1 MTALCPCGK
10 RAWTSKDEADRVVV
24 DAKIR
29 AGLKHSTR
37 RREQRSYACPTVTG
51 IWHVTSQTGTG
62 FDPTTPPL
70 PDYPTTDDEA
80 AGEFVSDA
88 LRHQNDTTW
97 AALMSNERVEQTC
110 RVLAVLHQRLLAQG
124 EERAARLEAV
134 RARYRARE
142 ATLND
147 VDRAAAEKAEWKA
160 RVAHFRA
167 AVVAR
172 LDAARQ
178 GVKALNVAR
187 SESHTSRDNIAHRD
201 ALRLLTLAVTR
212 HLHATDQPTPADLDL
227 WWHLTVLTVPHDDA
241 TLPLADMVAGR
252 HWADG
257 PDEELRRTA

>member
-1 MTALCPCGK
+1 MTPPCPCGK
-10 RAWTSKDEADRVVV
+10 RAWTSKDEADRVVI

-37 RREQRSYACPTVTG
+37 RREQRSYACPTATG

-62 FDPTTPPL
+62 FNPTTPPL

-80 AGEFVSDA
+80 AVEFVSDA

-97 AALMSNERVEQTC
+97 AALMSDERVEQTT
-110 RVLAVLHQRLLAQG
+110 RVLAVLHQRLQAQG

-147 VDRAAAEKAEWKA
+147 VDRATAEKAEWKA

-172 LDAARQ
+172 LEAARQ
-178 GVKALNVAR
+178 AVKTLNVAR
-187 SESHTSRDNIAHRD
+187 SENRDSRENLHHRD
-201 ALRLLTLAVTR
+201 TLRLLTLAVTR
-212 HLHATDQPTPADLDL
+212 HLRDTDQPTAADRRL
-227 WWHLTVLTVPHDDA
+227 WAWLTVLTAPNDNHA
-241 TLPLADMVAGR
+241 MSLADLVAGR
-252 HWADG
+252 HWTDL
-257 PDEELRRTA
+257 PDELRSTA

>member
-1 MTALCPCGK
+1 MNSPCPCGK
-10 RAWTSKDEADRVVV
+10 RAWTSKDEADRVVI

-70 PDYPTTDDEA
+70 PDYPATDDEA
-80 AGEFVSDA
+80 AVEFVSDA

-97 AALMSNERVEQTC
+97 AALMSDERVEQTC

-124 EERAARLEAV
+124 EERSARLEAV

-147 VDRAAAEKAEWKA
+147 VDRATAEKAEWKA

-172 LDAARQ
+172 LEAARQ

-212 HLHATDQPTPADLDL
+212 HLHDTPEPSPADRRL
-227 WWHLTVLTVPHDDA
+227 WAWLTVLAVPRDDGA
-241 TLPLADMVAGR
+241 TSLADMVAGR
-252 HWADG
+252 HWAAT
-257 PDEELRRTA
+257 PDELRRSA